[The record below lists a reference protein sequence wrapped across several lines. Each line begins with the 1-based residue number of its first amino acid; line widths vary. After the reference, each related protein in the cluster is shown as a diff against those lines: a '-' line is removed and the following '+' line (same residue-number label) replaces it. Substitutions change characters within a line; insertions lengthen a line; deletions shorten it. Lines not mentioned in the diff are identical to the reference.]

1 MCAVPFSVH
10 HFCRSVGQPGCRW
23 NCTNLSRARVPI
35 RVCDI
40 SDSSGTLAAVAA
52 RQAWQIGF
60 GAGSR
65 SPQRV
70 NVEAQPESKICDEF
84 LKNEREKNFCDV
96 ENKFTG
102 IQDLLAED
110 AF

>member
-1 MCAVPFSVH
+1 M
-10 HFCRSVGQPGCRW
+10 
-23 NCTNLSRARVPI
+23 
-35 RVCDI
+35 
-40 SDSSGTLAAVAA
+40 
-52 RQAWQIGF
+52 
-60 GAGSR
+60 
-65 SPQRV
+65 